1 MVDAQ
6 VALLRKCL
14 GMRVSHLGGST
25 LSMDHSSEPVIMWP
39 LHQCFWLG
47 GDRVWSLPRGTESK
61 LVLLAQQA
69 NSSISR
75 ELSCG
80 GKK

>member
-6 VALLRKCL
+6 VALLRK
-14 GMRVSHLGGST
+14 
-25 LSMDHSSEPVIMWP
+25 LSWHEGLPSGWEHSQHGRSEPVIMEP

-61 LVLLAQQA
+61 LILLAQQA
-69 NSSISR
+69 NNSISQ
-75 ELSCG
+75 ELSCW